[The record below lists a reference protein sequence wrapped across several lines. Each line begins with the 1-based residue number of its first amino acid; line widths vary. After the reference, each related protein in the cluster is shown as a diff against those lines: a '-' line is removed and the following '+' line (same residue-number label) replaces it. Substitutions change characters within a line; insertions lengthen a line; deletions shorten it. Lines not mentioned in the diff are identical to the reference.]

1 MSTTQQPRA
10 GGQGVTLLGRAPAGP
25 VDLAEVAVLLD
36 PRDAV
41 AIAKQ
46 PLLPRTMLRTA
57 NAEVRVS
64 QMIPPGHKVALRDV
78 PPVGEIRR
86 YGQIIGFATTD
97 IAPGD
102 HVHSHN
108 LSVGEG
114 LELDCAPSSEYHPVD
129 YVPESERR
137 TFMGY
142 RRQDGRVGTRNYVAI
157 LASVNC
163 SSSATRQVADYFRDP
178 EVMKEFPNVDGVI
191 PLGTKGGCGAHY
203 G

>member
-1 MSTTQQPRA
+1 MSTTQPPRA

-25 VDLAEVAVLLD
+25 VDLDEVAVLLD
-36 PRDAV
+36 PHDAV

-46 PLLPRTMLRTA
+46 PLLPRTVLRTA
-57 NAEVRVS
+57 KGEERVS
-64 QMIPPGHKVALRDV
+64 RRPPPGHKVARRDV
-78 PPVGEIRR
+78 AHGGEVRR
-86 YGQIIGFATTD
+86 YGQISGFATTE

-114 LELDCAPSSEYHPVD
+114 LALDYAPTSEYRPVE

>member
-1 MSTTQQPRA
+1 MSTTQPSRA
-10 GGQGVTLLGRAPAGP
+10 AGQGVTLLGRAPAGP

-46 PLLPRTMLRTA
+46 PLLPRTVLRTA
-57 NAEVRVS
+57 NGEVRVS
-64 QMIPPGHKVALRDV
+64 QMIPPGHKIALRDV
-78 PPVGEIRR
+78 PQGGEVRR
-86 YGQIIGFATTD
+86 YGQIIGFATAD

-114 LELDCAPSSEYHPVD
+114 LDLDYAPSSEYRPVD
-129 YVPESERR
+129 YVPESECR
-137 TFMGY
+137 TFMGF
-142 RRQDGRVGTRNYVAI
+142 RRKDGRVGTRNYVAI

-178 EVMKEFPNVDGVI
+178 EVM
-191 PLGTKGGCGAHY
+191 
-203 G
+203 